1 MMTGKLSGRVPGTAR
16 TKSTIALG
24 WSSGWKPGIRQD
36 QNVGPRLITSRH
48 LARLFNHSV
57 PVYLAL
63 RVLSTCHAS
72 NSPTSSRFRNV
83 LIAWTTLSVL
93 VIRLRSH
100 VRNHLADAL
109 HGCERQPSMARA
121 TSTLSHL
128 KLGDYS
134 S

>member
-48 LARLFNHSV
+48 QARLVSHSV
-57 PVYLAL
+57 PVYFAL
-63 RVLSTCHAS
+63 RVLSAYHTS
-72 NSPTSSRFRNV
+72 NCYTASRFRNV

-100 VRNHLADAL
+100 VRNNLPDAL
-109 HGCERQPSMARA
+109 HGCERQPSKARA
-121 TSTLSHL
+121 TSMLSHL
-128 KLGDYS
+128 RLGDNS